1 MGQEQ
6 RGQEGGQVAIRPDER
21 RGRRNTGERSQ
32 VTGLFLNVNGL
43 ESKAI
48 ALEAWLDETEH
59 PPDLLAFVE
68 TKKQVI
74 EAPTRLPDYTR
85 VAETG
90 TGGQRNRGVE
100 LYVHN
105 QYHHQATVKYAAP
118 QGDAL
123 LVDI

>member
-6 RGQEGGQVAIRPDER
+6 QGQEGGQVAIRPDGR
-21 RGRRNTGERSQ
+21 GGRRNPRERSQ

-48 ALEAWLDETEH
+48 ALEAWLEETAH

-68 TKKQVI
+68 TNKQVT
-74 EAPTRLPDYTR
+74 EAPTRLPDYKR

-90 TGGQRNRGVE
+90 TGGRRNRGVE

-105 QYHHQATVKYAAP
+105 EYHHQATIRYTAP
-118 QGDAL
+118 QGDATW
-123 LVDI
+123 

>member
-1 MGQEQ
+1 M
-6 RGQEGGQVAIRPDER
+6 RADR
-21 RGRRNTGERSQ
+21 RGDRGSTEERSQ

-48 ALEAWLDETEH
+48 ALEEWPDRTEH

-68 TKKQVI
+68 TNKPVA
-74 EAPTRLPDYTR
+74 EAPARLPDYTR

-90 TGGQRNRGVE
+90 TGGRRNRGVE

-105 QYHHQATVKYAAP
+105 QYHHQATVKYAP
-118 QGDAL
+118 PK
-123 LVDI
+123 VMHSW